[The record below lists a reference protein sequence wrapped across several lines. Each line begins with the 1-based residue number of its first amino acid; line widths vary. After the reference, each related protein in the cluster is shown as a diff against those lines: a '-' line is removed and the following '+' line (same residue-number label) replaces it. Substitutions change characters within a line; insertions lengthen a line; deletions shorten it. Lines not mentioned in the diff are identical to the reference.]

1 MGNLGTFNLKTY
13 DETVQQYTKVDRAK
27 VTDAAE
33 NQKRHAGVFADA
45 MKKSKKQLQKS
56 IISRTAEVERHAEK
70 MQFPEKYISDWSQR
84 DERER
89 AGLLKKWEKDMIR
102 NAEQAEIE
110 MEVFERRF

>member
-1 MGNLGTFNLKTY
+1 MNKT
-13 DETVQQYTKVDRAK
+13 
-27 VTDAAE
+27 
-33 NQKRHAGVFADA
+33 
-45 MKKSKKQLQKS
+45 KKQLQKS

-70 MQFPEKYISDWSQR
+70 IQFPEKYVSDWSQR

-110 MEVFERRF
+110 LEVFERRF